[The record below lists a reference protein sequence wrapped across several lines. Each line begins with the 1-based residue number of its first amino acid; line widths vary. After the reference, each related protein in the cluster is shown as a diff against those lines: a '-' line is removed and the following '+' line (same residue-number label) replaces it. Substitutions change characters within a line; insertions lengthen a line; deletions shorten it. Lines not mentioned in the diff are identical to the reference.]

1 MKAIPNFYHRS
12 KDVVYKDDAV
22 KYSDEL
28 ARTVAVM
35 YSEDI
40 FIGSVIQTID
50 DAIETAKEFI
60 EEYPIDTDWEAFR
73 EENDM
78 DWDECII
85 KFVNK

>member
-28 ARTVAVM
+28 AR
-35 YSEDI
+35 
-40 FIGSVIQTID
+40 SVIQTID